1 MLHTSL
7 ITFAQVL
14 SNREFCSVCV
24 KTFSAKDNE
33 TKKRKEKVPKV
44 PSEIRL
50 IIGSLLILQLKST
63 SCSCFLVKCSCSLT
77 IIICLLMHGVD
88 MQ

>member
-24 KTFSAKDNE
+24 KTFSTKDNE
-33 TKKRKEKVPKV
+33 TKKRKEKKRSPKCHLKLGSYANFAIKKYFLFLFFSEMLLLSHNYYL
-44 PSEIRL
+44 PSNAW
-50 IIGSLLILQLKST
+50 
-63 SCSCFLVKCSCSLT
+63 C
-77 IIICLLMHGVD
+77 
-88 MQ
+88 